1 MNLKNK
7 FRNLKECAVNSVIY
21 RQYYNPKL
29 KNNIIYVESR
39 NGTDFAGNIFRIV
52 EEISTG
58 KYGKFKIYVHA
69 NDNVKHKIKEFMK
82 NYDLDI
88 HKIITDDDYAS
99 LILHKAKYIFTDS
112 GISYKYVKK
121 KGQIVVNTWH
131 GTPLKH
137 MGYRNIPEQ
146 PNLGIIQH
154 SLLSSDYLLFPNEY
168 MRDLMLDA
176 YMIGKI
182 YGGEMLLEGYPRNS
196 IFFDEK
202 RKEELKTILSL
213 EDKEIFVYMPTFKG
227 FVNNRDDEKQ
237 NAEISKFLEEIESSL
252 KDNQVFFVKLHPYNQ
267 SKIDFSNYDNI
278 MAFPDG
284 WEVYDLLNMADC
296 LITDYSSVF
305 FDFANTK
312 RKIIIFN
319 YDEAEYM
326 KERGIYFSL
335 DELPFP
341 KVQTISDLIEE
352 MNREKDYD
360 DTEFIET
367 YCQYDRPNAVEY
379 ICRYIFNG
387 EDVCKSES
395 IEQDKNNIL
404 IYSGPLEDNIIT
416 DNLIKLLEDNANQK
430 YNYFI
435 TFKGWDENVQ
445 QNHEKIFYSFPEG
458 VDFLPFNFY
467 FTPTISE
474 KLRLN
479 KFLTAGDDFEPSK
492 SLKDL
497 FNRTYNR
504 HFGNINIKAIMDFG
518 VYDHDMSEILENSNI
533 NNYIPVKPTQ
543 IPDIKNNVEEYD
555 EFSEDKCYF
564 DFITFRDGILN
575 ISGYF
580 NSFDKDLEVI
590 GLEGENV
597 FHPDVYDYPTRRGKS
612 IYNFDFKIPITDKD
626 IKFEVK
632 ASNDVDY
639 PVQFRKYCNISNFS
653 RYFIKDGK
661 IIYFDDAIHVEKF
674 GYWKML
680 KLEYADLKNIIQS
693 REAFFIHAVF
703 FRLVHL
709 IMYPFMK
716 DKEIWVVMD
725 RKTQADDNGEHFFRY
740 AVNQDDG
747 VKKLF
752 AVHNSS
758 NDYHR
763 LKKDFKKNLI
773 VSDSIKHRF
782 YYMFTS
788 KLISSQGT
796 EFDLT
801 PFAYKN
807 YKLMAGII
815 NVDFYFLQHGIIKD
829 NMSSWL
835 RKYDRNPKLIVTS
848 TDLEYESLF
857 NTEGYFYNRE
867 VIQLLGLPRYDN
879 LDNKYLRRQI
889 IIMPTWRNY
898 LTNSFDFIQ
907 SDFYRHF
914 NSLIN
919 NPRLIQAAANAGYR
933 IILKL
938 HPELNRYIDLFD
950 RNGYVEFDLSKTYA
964 ELINESS
971 LLITDY
977 SSVFFDFGYLK
988 KPLIHYQYGHDY
1000 HFDSENGYFQYRT
1013 MGFGPVFDWEED
1025 VVDKVIEYMDNHC
1038 EMEDM
1043 YKQRVDDFFKYRDKN
1058 NSKRCYDWI
1067 IRN

>member
-1 MNLKNK
+1 MNFKDK
-7 FRNLKECAVNSVIY
+7 FHNIKECAVNSVIY
-21 RQYYNPKL
+21 RGYYNPKIR
-29 KNNIIYVESR
+29 NNIIYVESR
-39 NGTDFAGNIFRIV
+39 NGTDFAGNIFRII

-58 KYGKFKIYVHA
+58 EYGKFRIYVHA
-69 NDNVKHKIKEFMK
+69 NKNVKLKIEQLSE
-82 NYDLDI
+82 NYDLNI
-88 HKIITDDDYAS
+88 HRIITNDDYAAW
-99 LILHKAKYIFTDS
+99 IMHKAKYIFTDS
-112 GISYKYVKK
+112 GLNYKYVKK
-121 KGQIVVNTWH
+121 KGQIVINTWH
-131 GTPLKH
+131 GTPLKL

-154 SLLSSDYLLFPNEY
+154 SLLSSDYLIFPNVY
-168 MRDLMLDA
+168 MKDLMLDA

-182 YGGEMLLEGYPRNS
+182 YSGEMLLEGYPRNS

-202 RKEELKTILSL
+202 RRDELKGILSL

-227 FVNNRDDEKQ
+227 SVNNRDDEKQ
-237 NAEISKFLEEIESSL
+237 NAEISGFLDEIEDSL
-252 KDNQVFFVKLHPYNQ
+252 SENQIFFVKLHPYNQ
-267 SKIDFSNYDNI
+267 AKIDFSNYNHI
-278 MAFPDG
+278 MPFPEG
-284 WEVYDLLNMADC
+284 WEIYDLLNMADC

-319 YDEAEYM
+319 YDEEEYM
-326 KERGIYFSL
+326 KERGTYFPL

-341 KVQTISDLIEE
+341 KVQTVSELIYE
-352 MNREKDYD
+352 MNVEKDYD
-360 DTEFIET
+360 DSEFIET
-367 YCQYDRPNAVEY
+367 YCTYDCPDAANR
-379 ICRYIFNG
+379 ICRHIFKG
-387 EDVCKSES
+387 DDICISES
-395 IEQDKNNIL
+395 VERDKNNIL
-404 IYSGPLEDNIIT
+404 IYSGSLEDNIIT
-416 DNLIKLLEDNANQK
+416 DNLIKMLENSPLQK

-435 TFKGWDENVQ
+435 TFKGWDGYVRE
-445 QNHEKIFYSFPEG
+445 NHEKIFNKFPDE

-467 FTPTISE
+467 FTPTLGE
-474 KLRLN
+474 KLRLD
-479 KFLTAGDDFEPSK
+479 KFLAGGDDFEAPK
-492 SLKDL
+492 PLKDL
-497 FNRTYNR
+497 FKRTYVR
-504 HFGNINIKAIMDFG
+504 HFGNIKIKALMDFG
-518 VYDHDMSEILENSNI
+518 VYDHDMSEILKNSED
-533 NNYIPVKPTQ
+533 NYIPVKPTQ
-543 IPDIKNNVEEYD
+543 IPEIKNNVEEYD
-555 EFSEDKCYF
+555 EFSEDLCYF
-564 DFITFRDGILN
+564 DFITFRNGILN

-580 NSFDKDLEVI
+580 NSFDSDLQVI
-590 GLEGENV
+590 GKEGENV
-597 FHPDVYDYPTRRGKS
+597 FHPDVYDYPTRRGKT

-626 IKFEVK
+626 IRFEVN

-661 IIYFDDAIHVEKF
+661 IIYFDGAINVENF
-674 GYWKML
+674 SYLRML
-680 KLEYADLKNIIQS
+680 RLEFADLSNIIGS
-693 REAFFIHAVF
+693 GEAYFIHAVI
-703 FRLVHL
+703 FRLLHL
-709 IMYPFMK
+709 ILYPFMK
-716 DKEIWVVMD
+716 NREIWIVMD
-725 RKTQADDNGEHFFRY
+725 RKTQADDNAEHFFRY
-740 AVNQDDG
+740 AVNQDDD
-747 VKKLF
+747 VKKYF

-758 NDYHR
+758 NDFRR
-763 LKKDFKKNLI
+763 LKNVFANSLL
-773 VSDSIKHRF
+773 VSDSMKHRF
-782 YYMFTS
+782 YYMFAS

-796 EFDLT
+796 EYDLT

-815 NVDFYFLQHGIIKD
+815 NLDFYFLQHGIIKD

-857 NTEGYFYNRE
+857 NNEGYYYNRD
-867 VIQLLGLPRYDN
+867 VVQLLGLPRYDN

-907 SDFYRHF
+907 SDFYKYF

-919 NPRLIQAAANAGYR
+919 NPRLIQAAANEGYK

-938 HPELNRYIDLFD
+938 HPELNRYIELFD
-950 RNGYVEFDLSKTYA
+950 KNPYVEFDLSKTYA

-971 LLITDY
+971 LMITDY

-988 KPLIHYQYGHDY
+988 KPLIHYQYGNDY
-1000 HFDSENGYFQYRT
+1000 HFDSENGYFQYKT
-1013 MGFGPVFDWEED
+1013 MGFGPVFDDED
-1025 VVDKVIEYMDNHC
+1025 DVIDKVIEYMENHC

-1043 YKQRVDDFFKYRDKN
+1043 YKERVDEFFKYHDKN